1 MGTVHI
7 QHIVQCGGGHP
18 HGEILFPGLFF
29 QVREVGIGLA
39 FIGKGIEVCAG
50 IILGQQEIG
59 QLVAL
64 LVHRPQGV
72 VGAIII
78 GQRAAG
84 NDELLAGVVR
94 VPYNGGS
101 FHMGVILDRNLG
113 VGAVD
118 VDAAVVIIALY
129 KDGAVIHSQ
138 GATHTQTDAGIRI
151 VQVHGQNAALVH
163 QNIVVGIISKKVIV
177 IVRTIGHV
185 VDAAIRDM
193 QLGSL
198 AVAELDGHIPRG
210 GIDRAVARNEYI
222 PVTGNDAVVRL

>member
-1 MGTVHI
+1 
-7 QHIVQCGGGHP
+7 
-18 HGEILFPGLFF
+18 
-29 QVREVGIGLA
+29 
-39 FIGKGIEVCAG
+39 
-50 IILGQQEIG
+50 
-59 QLVAL
+59 
-64 LVHRPQGV
+64 
-72 VGAIII
+72 
-78 GQRAAG
+78 
-84 NDELLAGVVR
+84 
-94 VPYNGGS
+94 
-101 FHMGVILDRNLG
+101 MGVILDRNLG

-138 GATHTQTDAGIRI
+138 GATHAQTDAGIRI

-198 AVAELDGHIPRG
+198 AVAELDAILPRG

-222 PVTGNDAVVRL
+222 PVTSNDAVVRL